1 MNAAFGGV
9 TRFTSASVSVCFLS
23 PFSESCATWV
33 RQEPITWSLHLPY
46 KPLESALSD
55 EQLFIEIAI
64 AEHFSRLL
72 INIQSEQSYA
82 HTPHAESQ
90 KRDLNCCQQWRYPA
104 LKSYLMIILI
114 FCRVKNIRLRPNNKK
129 KKVIQSCDVF
139 KFTCNLDGWLHIISF
154 ITNHPVPALESW

>member
-90 KRDLNCCQQWRYPA
+90 KRDLNCCQQ
-104 LKSYLMIILI
+104 
-114 FCRVKNIRLRPNNKK
+114 
-129 KKVIQSCDVF
+129 
-139 KFTCNLDGWLHIISF
+139 
-154 ITNHPVPALESW
+154 